1 MLLPI
6 NVEEGYKKYCSLV
19 CRDIHGNI
27 SWYVF
32 KEIILLEEHL
42 TPSFFFFQMTEK
54 RHWPIIILRFAYLLI
69 LTKRCKAVDKSFK
82 NFVKDKNV

>member
-6 NVEEGYKKYCSLV
+6 DVERDYKKYCFLV
-19 CRDIHGNI
+19 CRDLHGDT

-32 KEIILLEEHL
+32 KKIILLEEHL
-42 TPSFFFFQMTEK
+42 TLYLFFFQMTEK
-54 RHWPIIILRFAYLLI
+54 RHWPIIILRFAYLQI

-82 NFVKDKNV
+82 NFVKNKYV